1 MAINLDVAILNLLGI
16 VIGSLIISPILWL
29 VGKALVGP
37 EKARFTDA
45 FWIILLGNII
55 GGIFN
60 TVFSAIFS
68 GFSASIIGFIIQLL
82 IWIGLVKHFFDT
94 SGGKALV
101 IAIVAFIVTLV
112 IFAVLAAILISI
124 GLLTGWTWI

>member
-1 MAINLDVAILNLLGI
+1 MAINLDVVILNFLGI
-16 VIGSLIISPILWL
+16 VIGSLIVSPILWL
-29 VGKALVGP
+29 VGRAFVGP
-37 EKARFTDA
+37 EKARFMDA
-45 FWIILLGNII
+45 FWIILLGNVI

-82 IWIGLVKHFFDT
+82 IWIGLVRHFFDT

-112 IFAVLAAILISI
+112 IFALLAALLISI
-124 GLLTGWTWI
+124 GLLTGWIWI